1 MKNEPIRH
9 HYIPQFIL
17 RNFCFD
23 DNNNLYYYDRESN
36 TVSVKKTQYVFME
49 RNLYRDE
56 INSPEEKTK
65 IETDLAKYE
74 SEVAKI
80 INERFLH
87 GNDIYLTLEEDEKL
101 KLFFAIMGFRNENA
115 YRLFDGNIT
124 EESKVFYLKYQ
135 RDGNFN
141 DFWKRNLG
149 QLANCRSLKD
159 VFDNPLIDEPIK
171 AFMARDTYNLAGKYF
186 VVVEKRGDRDFVIG
200 NSYPT
205 GITGYDDEK
214 KGLVLLMFEIFPL
227 SPNRV
232 LLFAANGVDNAPKV
246 ASRLRYDIFRRPIL
260 NEQTGKIRIHVKKIY
275 KNDVDFINEAIV
287 NNSKIG
293 FAFRDKSHINLE

>member
-36 TVSVKKTQYVFME
+36 TVSVKKTQDVFIK

-56 INSPEEKTK
+56 INSPEKKTK

-115 YRLFDGNIT
+115 YRLFGDNMT
-124 EESKVFYLKYQ
+124 EDSKAFYLKYQ
-135 RDGNFN
+135 EDGNFN
-141 DFWKRNLG
+141 DLWKRNLG

>member
-23 DNNNLYYYDRESN
+23 ENNNLYYYDRESN

-115 YRLFDGNIT
+115 YRLFDGNMT

-149 QLANCRSLKD
+149 QLANCRFLKD

-171 AFMARDTYNLAGKYF
+171 AFMARDTYNYSYKYF
-186 VVVEKRGDRDFVIG
+186 VIAEKRGDRDFVIG
-200 NSYPT
+200 DSYPT
-205 GITGYDDEK
+205 VITGCDENNIFN
-214 KGLVLLMFEIFPL
+214 LTMYEIFPL

-246 ASRLRYDIFRRPIL
+246 ATGLRPDVFKQPAYD
-260 NEQTGKIRIHVKKIY
+260 NQTGKIRILVKKIY
-275 KNDVDFINEAIV
+275 KNDVDFINEEIIR
-287 NNSKIG
+287 NSKIG
-293 FAFRDKSHINLE
+293 FAFRDKAGIELK